1 MSEVLWR
8 LSANELQRRYRER
21 SLTPLEVAQDC
32 LARLEEVNPRINA
45 VIARR
50 DREFIAEAEAS
61 TRRHAKG
68 EPLSAIDGIPLT
80 VKDSLFTADQP
91 TTWGTPGLRGYMA
104 GHDELSV
111 GRARAAGALIAGKT
125 NVPEFALEGY
135 TANPLFGPT
144 RNPWNLELTPGGS
157 SGGAVAA
164 VASGIAP
171 LAIGQDGGGSI
182 RRPASHAGVVGLK
195 PSLSAVPREHVLPSL
210 LLDFEVIGPLART
223 VGDAR
228 MLFEVMRGPSPV
240 DRSSLAAAHA
250 RHAGLDPASTA
261 AHARHAGLD
270 PASMVARQDGSRVKP
285 GMTDSL
291 CILYVERLGDAP
303 LDPQVARSVGD
314 AVGQLAALG
323 HHVESGPLPLNL
335 DFYAEAW
342 PQIGQIG
349 LAHMF
354 ERHPE
359 WEAQASQKYRD
370 MAEQGRKLPASRLWQ
385 ILEHV
390 KQLRRASVPL
400 FAQVDV
406 IVMPSAAALPWPAQ
420 DAYPPRIDG
429 RDVGPRGHAIY
440 TGWVNAAGLPALALP
455 CAPSREGLPIG
466 MQLIGRYGSDDR
478 LLDLGA
484 DYEAAH
490 PWADRWPSL

>member
-1 MSEVLWR
+1 M
-8 LSANELQRRYRER
+8 
-21 SLTPLEVAQDC
+21 AQDC
-32 LARLEEVNPRINA
+32 LARLEAVNPRINA

-50 DREFIAEAEAS
+50 DREFIAEAQAS
-61 TRRHAKG
+61 TQRHASGK
-68 EPLSAIDGIPLT
+68 PLSVIDGIPLT

-111 GRARAAGALIAGKT
+111 GRARAGGALIAGKT

-144 RNPWNLELTPGGS
+144 LNPWNLELTPGGS

-228 MLFEVMRGPSPV
+228 MLFEVMRGPAAV
-240 DRSSLAAAHA
+240 DRSSLAADHA
-250 RHAGLDPASTA
+250 CHAGLDPAT
-261 AHARHAGLD
+261 R
-270 PASMVARQDGSRVKP
+270 
-285 GMTDSL
+285 SL
-291 CILYVERLGDAP
+291 RILYVERLGDAP
-303 LDPQVARSVGD
+303 LDPQVARSVGE
-314 AVGQLAALG
+314 AVSRLDALG

-342 PQIGQIG
+342 PQVGQIG
-349 LAHMF
+349 LAQMF

-370 MAEQGRKLPASRLWQ
+370 MAEQGRKIPASRLWQ

-390 KQLRRASVPL
+390 RQLRRASVPL

-420 DAYPPRIDG
+420 DAYPPRIEG
-429 RDVGPRGHAIY
+429 REVGPRGHAIY

-466 MQLIGRYGSDDR
+466 MQMIGRYGSDDR

-484 DYEAAH
+484 AYEAAH